1 MRAVLGIE
9 VDICYLNDSVGGGI
23 HQTVK
28 LARLWSSSMN
38 ILSLF
43 DLVSPFFR
51 RRRMDRFLKLFAPTS
66 NTRICDIGGY
76 PDFWKD
82 VLRETPIT
90 VLNIHPVASPRDRPH
105 ISTVLGDGTNLRYAD
120 NEFDILFSNS
130 VIEHLGSF
138 ENQQRFARECMRV
151 GRALWIQTPA
161 RSFPIEPHFL
171 TPFIHYLPRGWRRR
185 LLRNFTVWGWLGR
198 PSDQQVDEM
207 VSEIRLLDLKE
218 LKELFPGCGILKE
231 KFLLLTKSYIV
242 VRKA

>member
-1 MRAVLGIE
+1 
-9 VDICYLNDSVGGGI
+9 
-23 HQTVK
+23 
-28 LARLWSSSMN
+28 MN

-43 DLVSPFFR
+43 DVVSPFFR
-51 RRRMDRFLKLFAPTS
+51 RRRMDRFLNLFAPTPS
-66 NTRICDIGGY
+66 TRICDIGGY

-82 VLRETPIT
+82 VLPETPIM
-90 VLNIHPVASPRDRPH
+90 VLNIHPVAAPRDRPN

-120 NEFDILFSNS
+120 KEFDILFSNS
-130 VIEHLGSF
+130 VIEHLGNF
-138 ENQQRFARECMRV
+138 ENQQRFAQECMRV

-171 TPFIHYLPRGWRRR
+171 TPFIHYLPREWRRR

-198 PSDQQVDEM
+198 PSDQQVDEII
-207 VSEIRLLDLKE
+207 SEIRLLDLKE

-231 KFLLLTKSYIV
+231 KFFLLTKSYIV